1 MTKKLFL
8 AWVLVNGLAA
18 VLLILPGLSFET
30 NERELAGFLPFWLN
44 ASFVVFTGL
53 FAAPLLS
60 LVLPG
65 FVLRKLKPSI
75 PLTIWILGSLVYVI
89 LYIGVMLKAP
99 TGWPR
104 FDSQLFLLS
113 HRWDDNWADVL
124 TLPWHVFVGQN
135 FLLPL
140 LLWTPTALALWYW
153 RKSPKLALRF
163 SLAMAAGSVVQVLF
177 RMVLENLN
185 LIPASHLINSRG
197 IEGLSVRDGLY
208 FSGIFLTACCGA
220 AVSGLVLASGL
231 DVKTPLRHIRLLA
244 VAFVLLCF
252 AGPFVYQYGAGPQ
265 GFAAG
270 FPQLQ
275 KSLTSAPLADVS
287 VGNPVLT
294 LSNTVDIRAPRYLQA
309 PTYALV
315 HFEPSG
321 RAFLTF
327 DEARNLVSINPMTG
341 KIEHM
346 VAGPFSKD
354 DYFSFAWTRDG
365 NFLLLRS
372 GVTESDDPFG
382 VKGRMTSRIRVYN
395 VPDYTLASDRLAPM
409 QCPVSHMSDRPVEML
424 SDQKFV
430 MRCEPF
436 AGSKPDNPE
445 MIRVPIDGRRAIER
459 IDAGVPPMSGRF
471 QKFLNSK
478 AGPLVVRVDAPSG
491 KGTSVWLQEL
501 EGSKGVRKF
510 ERLSDR
516 AVAGGMTFQFIEQK
530 DSYFMLRFC
539 GGFGDV
545 SNPPAGISTSDLR
558 SFCRSIFFDGT
569 SLAFLRLV
577 DDSLGKG
584 HAYAWQNI
592 NARKIGNLSIESAW
606 DDKSKTG
613 SITVR
618 DVRTG
623 EKLQHLKTKNQSII
637 AVSPDK
643 KQMVTHAF
651 DEAKLQVYRID
662 AAAK

>member
-30 NERELAGFLPFWLN
+30 NERELAGLLPLWLN
-44 ASFVVFTGL
+44 ARFVVFTGL
-53 FAAPLLS
+53 FGAPLLS

-75 PLTIWILGSLVYVI
+75 PLTIWILGSLFNVI

-99 TGWPR
+99 RGWPQ
-104 FDSQLFLLS
+104 FNSELFLLT

-197 IEGLSVRDGLY
+197 IEGLSLRDGLY

-287 VGNPVLT
+287 VGNPILT
-294 LSNTVDIRAPRYLQA
+294 LLNTVDIRAPRYLQA

-315 HFEPSG
+315 HFEPSS

-327 DEARNLVSINPMTG
+327 DEARNLVIISPMTG
-341 KIEHM
+341 KIEHR
-346 VAGPFSKD
+346 VAGPFGKD
-354 DYFSFAWTRDG
+354 DNFSFAWTRDG
-365 NFLLLRS
+365 KFLLLRT
-372 GVTESDDPFG
+372 GITETDDPFG
-382 VKGRMTSRIRVYN
+382 VKGRMTSRIRIYN
-395 VPDYTLASDRLAPM
+395 VPDYTLVSDRLAPM
-409 QCPVSHMSDRPVEML
+409 QCPVSHVSDPPVEML
-424 SDQKFV
+424 FQQVFV
-430 MRCEPF
+430 MRCEPY
-436 AGSKPDNPE
+436 SLKSDRPE
-445 MIRVPIDGRRAIER
+445 MIRVPIDGNRAIER

-471 QKFLNSK
+471 QKFLDSK
-478 AGPLVVRVDAPSG
+478 TGPLVVRLDAPSG

-501 EGSKGVRKF
+501 DGSMGTRKF

-516 AVAGGMTFQFIEQK
+516 AIAGGMTFQFMEQK
-530 DSYFMLRFC
+530 GSEFILRFC
-539 GGFGDV
+539 GGSGDV
-545 SNPPAGISTSDLR
+545 SNPPAGISTNDLR
-558 SFCRSIFFDGT
+558 SFCRSVFFDGV
-569 SLAFLRLV
+569 SLAFLRLA

-584 HAYAWQNI
+584 QAYPWRNNNVRQV
-592 NARKIGNLSIESAW
+592 GNFSIESAW

-613 SITVR
+613 SITVS

-623 EKLQHLKTKNQSII
+623 KTLQHVTIRNQSII

-643 KQMVTHAF
+643 KLMVTHAF
-651 DEAKLQVYRID
+651 DVAKLQVYRID
-662 AAAK
+662 AAAQ

>member
-8 AWVLVNGLAA
+8 AWVLMNGLAA
-18 VLLILPGLSFET
+18 VLLVLPGLSFET
-30 NERELAGFLPFWLN
+30 NERELSGFLPFWLN
-44 ASFVVFTGL
+44 ARFVVFSGL

-60 LVLPG
+60 LILPG
-65 FVLRKLKPSI
+65 LVLRKLKPSI
-75 PLTIWILGSLVYVI
+75 PLTIWILGSLVYAI
-89 LYIGVMLKAP
+89 LYIGVILKAP
-99 TGWPR
+99 RGWPR
-104 FDSQLFLLS
+104 FESHLFSLF
-113 HRWDDNWADVL
+113 HRWDDNWVDVL
-124 TLPWHVFVGQN
+124 TLPWHVFAVQN
-135 FLLPL
+135 FMLPL
-140 LLWTPTALALWYW
+140 LLWTPAALALWYW
-153 RKSPKLALRF
+153 RGSRMLAVCF
-163 SLAMAAGSVVQVLF
+163 ALAMATGNAVQVF
-177 RMVLENLN
+177 VRMLLENLDG
-185 LIPASHLINSRG
+185 IPASHFINSGG
-197 IEGLSVRDGLY
+197 IETLSLRDGLY

-220 AVSGLVLASGL
+220 AVSGLLLTASSNIKPP
-231 DVKTPLRHIRLLA
+231 VKYLRLLA
-244 VAFVLLCF
+244 AGIVTLCII
-252 AGPFVYQYGAGPQ
+252 GPFAYHYGAGPQ

-270 FPQLQ
+270 FPQFQ
-275 KSLTSAPLADVS
+275 KFMTAAPLADVS
-287 VGNPVLT
+287 VGKPIVT
-294 LSNTVDIRAPRYLQA
+294 LLNTADIRTPRYLQA
-309 PTYALV
+309 PAYSLV

-327 DEARNLVSINPMTG
+327 EEARNLVTINPMTG
-341 KIEHM
+341 NIEHR
-346 VAGPFSKD
+346 VAGPFGKD

-365 NFLLLRS
+365 KFLLLRS
-372 GVTESDDPFG
+372 GVKESDDAFG

-395 VPDYTLASDRLAPM
+395 VPDYTLASDRLAPV
-409 QCPVSHMSDRPVEML
+409 QCPVSDVFNPPVEML
-424 SDQKFV
+424 SEQTFI

-436 AGSKPDNPE
+436 SGVKADTPE
-445 MIRVPIDGRRAIER
+445 MIRVPIDGSRAIER
-459 IDAGVPPMSGRF
+459 IDAGFPSMSGRF
-471 QKFLNSK
+471 QKILGSK
-478 AGPLVVRVDAPSG
+478 TGPLVVRMDAPSG

-501 EGSKGVRKF
+501 EGSMGMREF
-510 ERLSDR
+510 EPLSDR

-530 DSYFMLRFC
+530 GSEFMLRFC

-592 NARKIGNLSIESAW
+592 NARKIGDLSIESAW

-623 EKLQHLKTKNQSII
+623 EKLQHLTTKNQSII

-643 KQMVTHAF
+643 KLMVTHAF